1 MNIYDKFTPV
11 RNPIT
16 DEEETIKDYPTSVGV
31 ITTSAKQF
39 KVYRKVAYPI
49 LMTLYKKKRA
59 PFL

>member
-39 KVYRKVAYPI
+39 KVYRKVAYPSV
-49 LMTLYKKKRA
+49 
-59 PFL
+59 